1 MKKCAA
7 LASVALCA
15 LVAMTGCQSINTS
28 DAGNMTVNPQ
38 TSGPIDR
45 YRPLYKVDEA
55 KTVTGNAK
63 IHCLFGL
70 FVWGGK
76 GSADYADFT
85 NQDDSFL
92 AKLLPNPKATGAKS
106 AFYDACVANKCDSLV
121 ASRYT
126 IKTTDYIVY
135 TQYDITVKGYPAVQ
149 TGIETIKPVP
159 YYIDFSTG
167 KVVILE
173 KFVDM
178 INVGY
183 EPCGVNDPSPGVKG
197 WFIF

>member
-1 MKKCAA
+1 MKKSAA

-28 DAGNMTVNPQ
+28 DAGNMTVNPK
-38 TSGPIDR
+38 TTGPVDS
-45 YRPLYKVDEA
+45 YRPLYQVNEKQ
-55 KTVTGNAK
+55 TVTGNAK

-70 FVWGGK
+70 FTWGGK
-76 GSADYADFT
+76 GTADYADFF

-92 AKLLPNPKATGAKS
+92 AKLFPNPKATGAKS

-135 TQYDITVKGYPAVQ
+135 AQYDITVKGYPAIQ

-173 KFVDM
+173 KFVNM
-178 INVGY
+178 VNVGY
-183 EPCGVNDPSPGVKG
+183 EPSGVKDSSPIG
-197 WFIF
+197 KGGFLF